1 MSVLIR
7 ILLALGWLTCVVV
20 QDTHADAGAQPS
32 SPILEKLTADV
43 SNGDE
48 AAVDNFW
55 RAVDQSRVPL
65 IEQPAGDASTDVLMT
80 FLWRAAEDQANVRV
94 IPGELTPYGQVG
106 DPLMHL
112 AKTDVWYRT
121 YRVSRKAR
129 FTYYLAWPRGETPRA
144 DTIYPMSADNG
155 IAYETVADPRA
166 RWTYAQEREGVRRL
180 FSYAE
185 GPEAPVE
192 PFVAFRNGIERGNV
206 ETIDVDSQVLSNQ
219 RKVSIYTP
227 PGYQKNRAAY
237 GLLLMFDRRSYMS
250 DVPTPTILDNMI
262 ADKVIPP
269 MVAVLIDSRV
279 TNDPDGD
286 ARSRELPPNPNYQR
300 FLREELLPLIRKR
313 YHVSDDPK
321 RNVVAG
327 SSYGGLAA
335 AYTALSNPRE
345 FGNVISQSGSYWWSP
360 ECCRSS
366 PVVFLTE
373 HSGWL
378 IKEFASKPRQPT
390 RFYLDVGLWEGAD
403 MLMPNRILR
412 SVLEGKGNEVTYRE
426 FTGGHDYVIWRNT
439 LSDGLIELIG
449 TRCSPHCRR

>member
-1 MSVLIR
+1 MN
-7 ILLALGWLTCVVV
+7 ILVRLLTLGLLTCLFIERVY
-20 QDTHADAGAQPS
+20 ADAGAQPS
-32 SPILEKLTADV
+32 SPALEKLAAEV
-43 SNGDE
+43 SNGDQT
-48 AAVDNFW
+48 AIDNFW

-65 IEQPAGDASTDVLMT
+65 IEQPAEDASTDVLMT
-80 FLWRAAEDQANVRV
+80 FLWRAPSDQAAANVRV

-106 DPLMHL
+106 DPMVRL
-112 AKTDVWYRT
+112 AKTDIWYRT
-121 YRVSRKAR
+121 YRISRKAR
-129 FTYYLAWPRGETPRA
+129 FTYYLAWPRAEVPRP
-144 DTIYPMSADNG
+144 DTIYPMSAENG

-166 RWTYAQEREGVRRL
+166 RWTYAQERDGVRKL

-192 PFVAFRNGIERGNV
+192 PFVTFREGIERGKV
-206 ETIDVDSQVLSNQ
+206 ETIDVDSQVLSNR

-227 PGYQKNRAAY
+227 PGYRKSGAAY

-262 ADKVIPP
+262 ADKAIPP
-269 MVAVLIDSRV
+269 VVAVLIDSRV

-300 FLREELLPLIRKR
+300 FLRDELLPLIHKR
-313 YHVSDDPK
+313 YNVSSDPK

-366 PVVFLTE
+366 PMVFLTE

-378 IKEFASKPRQPT
+378 IKEFASKPRLPA
-390 RFYLDVGLWEGAD
+390 RFYMDVGLWEGAD

-426 FTGGHDYVIWRNT
+426 FAGGHDYVIWRNT
-439 LSDGLIELIG
+439 LSDGLIALIG
-449 TRCSPHCRR
+449 TKGAKSN